1 MGSVYRLTLR
11 QLSGRWRLLITI
23 LLVSLPVVMVT
34 IAVLIDAPQH
44 DREFLDGV
52 ESENAVINR
61 DSPRE
66 EVIGDIAG
74 DGLSE
79 AEQELQD
86 VAEFDDFL
94 VNGMLVGAILPLVV
108 LAIAS
113 AAFANEI
120 EDRTLANLTLSP
132 IPRWKIVVPK
142 LLGAMT
148 VAGPFIAA
156 SAFATVYIAFDGD
169 LTASLAVTAGAII
182 AVVLYSSVFIWAGL
196 MTTRAIGFG
205 LLYVFLWE
213 GIFSG
218 FVSGVRFL
226 SIRHYSIALMHG
238 FDERRFAESDNLSFG
253 IAIGASIAVFAIFL
267 LLSIR
272 RLRRMDVP

>member
-23 LLVSLPVVMVT
+23 VLASLPVVMGL
-34 IAVLIDAPQH
+34 IATMVDDPPSNEDFEGI
-44 DREFLDGV
+44 
-52 ESENAVINR
+52 VI
-61 DSPRE
+61 
-66 EVIGDIAG
+66 
-74 DGLSE
+74 
-79 AEQELQD
+79 
-86 VAEFDDFL
+86 
-94 VNGMLVGAILPLVV
+94 NGMLAGSILPLVV

-132 IPRWKIVVPK
+132 IPRWQIVVPK

-148 VAGPFIAA
+148 VAVPFIVG
-156 SAFATVYIAFDGD
+156 SAFITSQLYFDGD
-169 LTASLAVTAGAII
+169 MTAVIAVTVGAFVGV
-182 AVVLYSSVFIWAGL
+182 ALYSSVFIWAGL

-238 FDERRFAESDNLSFG
+238 LDERRFAGSDNLSFG
-253 IAIGASIAVFAIFL
+253 VAIGAAVVVFVLFL
-267 LLSIR
+267 LLSVR

>member
-23 LLVSLPVVMVT
+23 VLASLPVVMGL
-34 IAVLIDAPQH
+34 IATMVDDPPSNEDFEGI
-44 DREFLDGV
+44 
-52 ESENAVINR
+52 VI
-61 DSPRE
+61 
-66 EVIGDIAG
+66 
-74 DGLSE
+74 
-79 AEQELQD
+79 
-86 VAEFDDFL
+86 
-94 VNGMLVGAILPLVV
+94 NGMLAGSILPLVV

-113 AAFANEI
+113 AAFANEV

-132 IPRWKIVVPK
+132 IPRWQIVVPK

-148 VAGPFIAA
+148 VAVPFIVG
-156 SAFATVYIAFDGD
+156 SAFITSQLYFDGD
-169 LTASLAVTAGAII
+169 MTAVIAVTVGAFVGV
-182 AVVLYSSVFIWAGL
+182 ALYSSVFIWAGL

-213 GIFSG
+213 GIFSS

-238 FDERRFAESDNLSFG
+238 LDERRFADGDNLSFG
-253 IAIGASIAVFAIFL
+253 VAIGASVVVFVLFL
-267 LLSIR
+267 LLSVR